1 MNDIINFLN
10 LSQSDKIN
18 ITIPTE
24 HNVPERNVPERNVP
38 EHNVLESNVL
48 ERNVPEREYNEQIDP
63 NIVSLNNWKKIAEKY
78 SNIHSTYEKKYKSK
92 DRIVSSLN
100 IFVTCCLNISIILK
114 INIDLYQIIF
124 GLLSL
129 SDLFLTTIQKHLNYQ
144 SCATRHKHLSVR
156 YRALYHDIEYK
167 INHDNGKLDRYV
179 IYVKNKLDKLS
190 ENTPSGIH

>member
-63 NIVSLNNWKKIAEKY
+63 NIVSLNNWKKI
-78 SNIHSTYEKKYKSK
+78 
-92 DRIVSSLN
+92 
-100 IFVTCCLNISIILK
+100 
-114 INIDLYQIIF
+114 NIDKFLQNHKMEETHSRNIIK
-124 GLLSL
+124 LMNVIEIDQEILSGKIK
-129 SDLFLTTIQKHLNYQ
+129 STLF
-144 SCATRHKHLSVR
+144 S
-156 YRALYHDIEYK
+156 K
-167 INHDNGKLDRYV
+167 IINC
-179 IYVKNKLDKLS
+179 
-190 ENTPSGIH
+190 